1 MKKYFII
8 TIDTEGDSLWDND
21 AEITTKNVAFLPRFQ
36 ELCEKYSFIPVWLTN
51 WEMVNDESFVKYF
64 KEKQDNKLCEIGMH
78 LHAWNNPPLYKL
90 EAKTK
95 ERSYL
100 YEYPYE
106 IMEEKIKT
114 LSEKLEECFGV
125 KPVSHRA
132 GRWAMDK
139 NYFTLLKKYGY
150 TNDCSVTPGNNWE
163 NNLGQTGKG
172 GTDYSNFQNK
182 IDIVDGILEMPVTIR
197 NIRCFQSK
205 RISSLYTFLREVKD
219 FIKSKQ
225 QWIRPD
231 KYCSS
236 KGLKKVVRE
245 CYKSSCD
252 YAMFMIH
259 SSELMPNGSPS
270 FVSEEDIENLYI
282 CIEDVF
288 KYAKKLGFE
297 GISLRDFTEIKKN
310 EFTK

>member
-90 EAKTK
+90 ESKTK

-114 LSEKLEECFGV
+114 LS
-125 KPVSHRA
+125 
-132 GRWAMDK
+132 
-139 NYFTLLKKYGY
+139 LKKYGY

-225 QWIRPD
+225 QWIRTD
-231 KYCSS
+231 KYCS
-236 KGLKKVVRE
+236 
-245 CYKSSCD
+245 
-252 YAMFMIH
+252 
-259 SSELMPNGSPS
+259 
-270 FVSEEDIENLYI
+270 
-282 CIEDVF
+282 
-288 KYAKKLGFE
+288 
-297 GISLRDFTEIKKN
+297 
-310 EFTK
+310 